1 MTPAMCPD
9 VSRFNHFWTNLAL
22 VPHDPVTRF
31 HGPVQGRGPV
41 LLTRSLVAVLQDI
54 RPQIIVFRVYEAL
67 CFRFVQV
74 LLQAT
79 TGITE
84 TRHLSPPKEEEH

>member
-1 MTPAMCPD
+1 MCPD

-41 LLTRSLVAVLQDI
+41 LLTRDLVAVLQDF
-54 RPQIIVFRVYEAL
+54 RPQIIVFHVYEAL
-67 CFRFVQV
+67 CLRFVQL
-74 LLQAT
+74 LLQAI
-79 TGITE
+79 GITE
-84 TRHLSPPKEEEH
+84 TRHLSLPKQEEH

>member
-1 MTPAMCPD
+1 MTLAMCPD

-31 HGPVQGRGPV
+31 HGPVQGRSPV
-41 LLTRSLVAVLQDI
+41 LLTCSLVAVLQEF
-54 RPQIIVFRVYEAL
+54 RPQIIVIRVYEAL
-67 CFRFVQV
+67 CLRFVQL
-74 LLQAT
+74 LLQA

-84 TRHLSPPKEEEH
+84 TRHLSLPKEEEH